1 MQSGTQRDPPQI
13 RSASVEPDIACAH
26 VDACRS
32 RDACIHTYY
41 ARTCAYMHK
50 HGLPPET
57 HSSRLQKRIRLVFFR
72 QIGLRQSRQVAH
84 RMTTRIQT
92 PVRTRVST
100 WKASAPTWKASALSP
115 LDSAMPSHPAH
126 RIREQSL
133 EPAMNTGKH
142 PCSLGIY
149 FWDSHP
155 IHGIDCQWWRCRRET
170 AYLLLCGCLLCS
182 SRFWLRRTPWRPVSI
197 ASPCSSPSRLRFE
210 QVLALQPLPQLRLK
224 PRAIKIKSNC
234 SEPLR

>member
-1 MQSGTQRDPPQI
+1 MIYSKIPPQFCHAQQ
-13 RSASVEPDIACAH
+13 SQYGNLMKAG
-26 VDACRS
+26 S
-32 RDACIHTYY
+32 R
-41 ARTCAYMHK
+41 ARE
-50 HGLPPET
+50 G
-57 HSSRLQKRIRLVFFR
+57 
-72 QIGLRQSRQVAH
+72 RQSRPVAH

-126 RIREQSL
+126 RLREQSL

>member
-1 MQSGTQRDPPQI
+1 MFIFRARRAGRIARASVRQVRIGGWVQSGTQRDPPQI

-126 RIREQSL
+126 RLRSKVLNE
-133 EPAMNTGKH
+133 H
-142 PCSLGIY
+142 PSTPVFTWYLFLGLAS
-149 FWDSHP
+149 DS
-155 IHGIDCQWWRCRRET
+155 W
-170 AYLLLCGCLLCS
+170 Y
-182 SRFWLRRTPWRPVSI
+182 
-197 ASPCSSPSRLRFE
+197 
-210 QVLALQPLPQLRLK
+210 
-224 PRAIKIKSNC
+224 
-234 SEPLR
+234 